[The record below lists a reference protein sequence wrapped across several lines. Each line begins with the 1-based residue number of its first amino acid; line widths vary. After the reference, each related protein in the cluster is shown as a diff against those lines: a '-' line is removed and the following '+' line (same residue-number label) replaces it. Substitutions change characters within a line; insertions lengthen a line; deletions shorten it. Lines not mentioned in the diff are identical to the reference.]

1 MGERKNKGGLD
12 RIERRIL
19 CNLLLIV
26 AAYAFGVC
34 LGVSMDKTDRKRV
47 DMEQTDVIKCNT
59 DIEEKHKIAITFD
72 DGPNPEYTMKAI
84 DEGGHLIG
92 VHSYEHVNFGQVGDE
107 ATLEQ
112 ITKTQEAIHEVTG
125 KYAGFI
131 RPPYG
136 CWNKSLDEKVSLIEV
151 LWDIDPQDW
160 ATKDAD
166 IVVQRIL
173 KGAPEGSIILL
184 HDASASSV
192 QAAFT
197 VIDSLQQENYE
208 FVTVEDLLLE

>member
-26 AAYAFGVC
+26 VAYAFGVC
-34 LGVSMDKTDRKRV
+34 LGVSLDKTDRKRV

-72 DGPNPEYTMKAI
+72 DGPNPEYTMKLLDGLQKRGVKATFFLLGAEVEKYPDVVKAI

-112 ITKTQEAIHEVTG
+112 ITKTQEAIHEVIG

-136 CWNKSLDEKVSLIEV
+136 CWNKSLDEKVSLIQV
-151 LWDIDPQDW
+151 
-160 ATKDAD
+160 
-166 IVVQRIL
+166 
-173 KGAPEGSIILL
+173 
-184 HDASASSV
+184 
-192 QAAFT
+192 
-197 VIDSLQQENYE
+197 
-208 FVTVEDLLLE
+208 

>member
-1 MGERKNKGGLD
+1 MGERKNKSSLD

-72 DGPNPEYTMKAI
+72 DGPNPEYTMKLLDGLQKRGVKATFFLLGAEVEKYPDVVKAI

-125 KYAGFI
+125 KYAGFV
-131 RPPYG
+131 RPVVMTFALSNG
-136 CWNKSLDEKVSLIEV
+136 ANVTLDI
-151 LWDIDPQDW
+151 
-160 ATKDAD
+160 
-166 IVVQRIL
+166 
-173 KGAPEGSIILL
+173 
-184 HDASASSV
+184 
-192 QAAFT
+192 
-197 VIDSLQQENYE
+197 
-208 FVTVEDLLLE
+208 

>member
-72 DGPNPEYTMKAI
+72 DDVI
-84 DEGGHLIG
+84 IG
-92 VHSYEHVNFGQVGDE
+92 LSQEISYKE
-107 ATLEQ
+107 A
-112 ITKTQEAIHEVTG
+112 
-125 KYAGFI
+125 
-131 RPPYG
+131 
-136 CWNKSLDEKVSLIEV
+136 VSMI
-151 LWDIDPQDW
+151 
-160 ATKDAD
+160 
-166 IVVQRIL
+166 
-173 KGAPEGSIILL
+173 
-184 HDASASSV
+184 
-192 QAAFT
+192 
-197 VIDSLQQENYE
+197 
-208 FVTVEDLLLE
+208 